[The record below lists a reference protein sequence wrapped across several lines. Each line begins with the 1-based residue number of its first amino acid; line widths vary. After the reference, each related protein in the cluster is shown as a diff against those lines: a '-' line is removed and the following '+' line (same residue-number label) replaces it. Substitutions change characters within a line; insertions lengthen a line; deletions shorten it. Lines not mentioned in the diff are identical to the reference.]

1 MNSHSSLPYKK
12 LLLCALA
19 GFSSGMPFFFFISLL
34 PLWLR
39 SYHTVF
45 HIWQFFSNFP
55 PAYAI
60 IYIEPLR
67 QVLHGVYFIAP
78 SIALKYI
85 GFLNFLQFSYIIKF
99 L

>member
-12 LLLCALA
+12 LLLYALA
-19 GFSSGMPFFFFISLL
+19 GFSSGMPFSLSISLL

-78 SIALKYI
+78 SIALKLYWI
-85 GFLNFLQFSYIIKF
+85 FKFSAVLLYY
-99 L
+99 

>member
-19 GFSSGMPFFFFISLL
+19 GFSSGMPFSLSISLL

-45 HIWQFFSNFP
+45 HIWQSFSNFP
-55 PAYAI
+55 AAYAI

-78 SIALKYI
+78 SIALKLYWI
-85 GFLNFLQFSYIIKF
+85 FKFSAVLLYY
-99 L
+99 